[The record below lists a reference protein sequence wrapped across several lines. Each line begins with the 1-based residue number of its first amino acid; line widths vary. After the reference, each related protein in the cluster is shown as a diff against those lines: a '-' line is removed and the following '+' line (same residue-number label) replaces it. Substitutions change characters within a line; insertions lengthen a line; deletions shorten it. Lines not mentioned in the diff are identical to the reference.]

1 MMAELSGGGIDV
13 DLLLLRYTMF
23 LCKTQR
29 WAGSIFDAEWQRY
42 VDLMDVVKD
51 VHRLNRGTQSFKN
64 HKTSRPLD
72 RMR

>member
-1 MMAELSGGGIDV
+1 MMSELSGGGSTMTWM
-13 DLLLLRYTMF
+13 LLRYTMF
-23 LCKTQR
+23 LCKTRR
-29 WAGSIFDAEWQRY
+29 WAELIFDVEWQRY

-51 VHRLNRGTQSFKN
+51 VHRLNRGMQSFKN